1 MTGKHPTRKGD
12 ETMDILNLVI
22 EILAGLAIVIPLV
35 IELVKYVKK
44 SVSEKNWTNLIRLVM
59 NLMAVAEEKF
69 DNGAD
74 RKQWVIAM
82 VQASANTINYP
93 ITEKELGDLIDDL
106 VALTNN
112 VNVKIEEIKDKIE
125 KET

>member
-1 MTGKHPTRKGD
+1 M
-12 ETMDILNLVI
+12 EVFNLVV
-22 EILAGLAIVIPLV
+22 EILGGLAVAIPLV
-35 IELVKYVKK
+35 IALIEYVKK
-44 SVSEKNWTNLIRLVM
+44 SVREKNWNNLIRLVM

-106 VALTNN
+106 VALTNK
-112 VNVKIEEIKDKIE
+112 VNVKIEEVKDQIE